1 MKRTLLYSLLI
12 LVFAACQ
19 DTLTPEVPKDD
30 ALPMLDEKGLV
41 KGEMYVKF
49 ESLNEDLKVVATRGC
64 GVETDNREL
73 NEAAARIGAREM
85 QRVFPHAGKY
95 EARTRKAGLHLWYKV
110 KFDEQINVGKAMDAF
125 SGIPNVA
132 DVAPVGK
139 AECNAVNP
147 PVNQYFPKQWYL
159 HNTGENGM
167 LEGAD
172 IGILDAWSMTGGS
185 PNVIVAV
192 VDQIV
197 CFNHPCLM
205 QSMWKNENEDDKD
218 GNTDQDGNGYV
229 GDVYGL
235 GANDNTFKP
244 AESHGTHVA
253 GIIGAGTSTSNYV
266 FPMGMAGIAG
276 GGYPN
281 WWDQGVKIMTCDSRY
296 GAEAIK
302 YAADMGA
309 VICNNSYTV
318 DARARKV
325 YQDAV
330 NYFVKYA
337 GCDENGNKREDSPM
351 KGGIVVASAGNSNA
365 SPEINVPASLD
376 NVIAV
381 ASINPR
387 FEKSSFSNYA
397 PWVSISAFGG
407 GGEETPEGMDWGV
420 WSAVNDGWNG
430 HASHSGTSQAAPVV
444 SGVAALLV
452 SYFSQRNPD
461 LTAEEIKYRLLQ
473 NTLPIDEYNPN
484 YKGMLGAGCVHAYAA
499 LQGDMNWP
507 PTVVP
512 AAGNPDVKV
521 EQPVFYGEEIKY
533 VFDVADREGQ
543 VTYTVED
550 PSGAFTHELK
560 DGKLTFLLRNRD
572 CRPGSYTVSFTV
584 TDEGVGNEHK
594 NVQTVTRQFAVRLL
608 PEVRTEAGVEN
619 DNKTLT
625 VYASTT
631 FSGVV
636 TVAIYDANGNL
647 VQNQETETSL
657 SAPGVVDISGLSGGA
672 YTVKLTCNNKTMIQN
687 MIKL

>member
-12 LVFAACQ
+12 LVLAACQ
-19 DTLTPEVPKDD
+19 DELTPEVPRDD
-30 ALPMLDEKGLV
+30 ASSMLNEKGLV

-49 ESLNEDLKVVATRGC
+49 GRLNEDLKVVATRGG
-64 GVETDNREL
+64 GVEMDNREL
-73 NEAAARIGAREM
+73 NEAATRIGAREM
-85 QRVFPHAGKY
+85 QRVFPYAGKY

-125 SGIPNVA
+125 SGVPNVA
-132 DVAPVGK
+132 HVAPVGK

-147 PVNQYFPKQWYL
+147 PLNQYFPKQWYL

-167 LEGAD
+167 LQGAD
-172 IGILDAWSMTGGS
+172 IGILDAWEMTSGN

-197 CFNHPCLM
+197 NFNDW
-205 QSMWKNENEDDKD
+205 SFERNKWRNEKEDEKGD
-218 GNTDQDGNGYV
+218 TDQDGNGYV

-235 GANDNTFKP
+235 GANANTFKWE
-244 AESHGTHVA
+244 ESHGTHVA
-253 GIIGAGTSTSNYV
+253 GIIGAGTSNNNFQIYPYTI
-266 FPMGMAGIAG
+266 AGIAG
-276 GGYPN
+276 GGYPDKR
-281 WWDQGVKIMTCDSRY
+281 DQGVKIMTCDSRY

-351 KGGIVVASAGNSNA
+351 KGGIVVASAGNDNA

-397 PWVSISAFGG
+397 PWVTVSAFGG
-407 GGEETPEGMDWGV
+407 GGDETPEGMDWGI
-420 WSAVNDGWNG
+420 WSTVNNG
-430 HASHSGTSQAAPVV
+430 VASHSGTSQAAPVV

-499 LQGDMNWP
+499 LTGEMNWP

-512 AAGNPDVKV
+512 VAGTPDMKT
-521 EQPVFYGEEIKY
+521 EQPVYYGEEIKY
-533 VFDVADREGQ
+533 VFDVADKEGK

-550 PSGAFTHELK
+550 SSGAFTHELK
-560 DGKLTFLLRNRD
+560 DGKLTFSLRNRD

-584 TDEGVGNEHK
+584 ADEGLGDEHRK
-594 NVQTVTRQFAVRLL
+594 VQTATQSFAVRLL
-608 PEVRTEAGVEN
+608 PEARTEVGVEN

-625 VYASTT
+625 VYASAT

-636 TVAIYDANGNL
+636 TVSIYDASGDL
-647 VQNQETETSL
+647 VQNQDTEISL
-657 SAPGVVDISGLSGGA
+657 SAPGVVDISGLSGGT